1 MDVGANIGLTSYYF
15 SQFAKQ
21 VYSLEPSKLHLKA
34 FLKMKQ
40 FNDLSNVDIV
50 PCALSTEDGKT
61 KFFHNTNNTMFSL
74 STVVNDQSDFEEV
87 KTITLETLLKDK
99 EIKEVD
105 LMKLDVEGFESKL
118 LTHESFRSGLSK
130 IKLIIGEWH
139 NWTEMNQHQFKACFE
154 DLGFSFK
161 WLNRTE
167 ASIFIAERL

>member
-15 SQFAKQ
+15 SQYAKT
-21 VYSLEPSKLHLKA
+21 VYALEPSKQHLKA

-40 FNDLSNVDIV
+40 FNGLDNVDIV

-74 STVVNDQSDFEEV
+74 SNVVNGEGESEEV
-87 KTITLETLLKDK
+87 KTITLETLLKEK
-99 EIKEVD
+99 NIAEVD

-118 LTHESFRSGLSK
+118 LTHDSFRSGLSK

-139 NWTEMNQHQFKACFE
+139 QWTDMNPHQFKACFE
-154 DLGFSFK
+154 DLRFSFK

-167 ASIFIAERL
+167 ASIFIAELR